1 MEIKTYLDFN
11 GRCEEAIEFY
21 KKTLGAQVNMIMRF
35 REAPEAGE
43 GCAGVPPNSEN
54 KVMHS
59 SLRIGNTEIMA
70 TDGFCQGQP
79 EFKGFSLTHEV
90 SDEAEADRVFAA
102 LGAGG
107 QVQMPL
113 AKTFFSPKFGM
124 VADKF
129 GVSWMVL
136 VATPCPGVEL
146 DSREQVQV

>member
-1 MEIKTYLDFN
+1 MEIKTYLDFD

-21 KKTLGAQVNMIMRF
+21 KRTLGAQVNMIMRF
-35 REAPEAGE
+35 KEAPEAGE
-43 GCAGVPPNSEN
+43 GCAGMPPNSEN

-59 SLRIGNTEIMA
+59 SFRIGTTEIMA
-70 TDGFCQGQP
+70 TDGFCRGNT

-102 LGAGG
+102 LGDGG

-136 VATPCPGVEL
+136 VATPCAGL
-146 DSREQVQV
+146 DLESAEQLQV